1 MPISTR
7 KKIRQQIVKAAEQQD
22 RAIDHLA
29 YAQQLAAGRSK
40 KLEENVVK
48 IAVVLQGC
56 KALLL
61 QFRDEL

>member
-1 MPISTR
+1 MPKSTR
-7 KKIRQQIVKAAEQQD
+7 KKIREQIVKAADCQD
-22 RAIDHLA
+22 RAIEHLA
-29 YAQQLAAGRSK
+29 YAQGLAAGRSK
-40 KLEENVVK
+40 KLEENVTN